1 MKKIALLLM
10 VLLTASAGSA
20 YAGGVSV
27 DESKVLD
34 RWTFVIG
41 GFLTGLDTNIRLDS
55 PNGNFGTTIN
65 LEDDLGFSSSE
76 SVPRLDLAVILGKR
90 HQISAGYYKTDR
102 DSSTTLTEEIEWGDE
117 TFPINVDVGAFYNTE
132 FITLGYTYWFYSS
145 ETTALGVTGGLT
157 QAGLGAGIGVSLLGQ
172 GLQGEDDLSTDLPV
186 PQLGFSARTYLG
198 KKFVLNGVLGYVA
211 FNLDD
216 WEGNVT
222 SALVSVDYRAWKNFG
237 FGLGYSY
244 TDYDIDASASDFL
257 GKFQYN
263 ISGFTIYG
271 RAAW

>member
-1 MKKIALLLM
+1 MKKTLIALALL
-10 VLLTASAGSA
+10 VAFSAVDA
-20 YAGGVSV
+20 KAGVSV

-34 RWTFVIG
+34 RWTFIVG

-90 HQISAGYYKTDR
+90 HQISVGYFKTDR
-102 DSSTTLTEEIEWGDE
+102 DSSTTLTTDIEWGDE
-117 TFPINVDVGAFYNTE
+117 TFPIGIDIGAFYNTE

-145 ETTALGVTGGLT
+145 ETTALGVSGGIT
-157 QAGLGAGIGVSLLGQ
+157 QASVGAGIGVSLLGQ
-172 GLQGEDDLSTDLPV
+172 GFEAEDDLSTDVPV
-186 PQLGFSARTYLG
+186 PLLGFSARTYLG
-198 KKFVLNGVLGYVA
+198 KKFVLNGVLGYIS

-216 WEGNVT
+216 WEGSVA

-244 TDYDIDASASDFL
+244 SSYDVDALASDFL
-257 GKFQYN
+257 GKFEYT

>member
-1 MKKIALLLM
+1 MKKTLIALALLM
-10 VLLTASAGSA
+10 AFSAVDA
-20 YAGGVSV
+20 RAGVSV
-27 DESKVLD
+27 EESKVLD
-34 RWTFVIG
+34 RWTFIVG

-55 PNGNFGTTIN
+55 PIGDFGTTIN

-90 HQISAGYYKTDR
+90 HQISVGYFKTDR
-102 DSSTTLTEEIEWGDE
+102 DSSTTLSTEIEWGDE
-117 TFPINVDVGAFYNTE
+117 TFPLSADVGAFYDTE
-132 FITLGYTYWFYSS
+132 FITLSYTYWFYSS

-157 QAGLGAGIGVSLLGQ
+157 GASLGAGIGVSLLGQ
-172 GLQGEDDLSTDLPV
+172 GLSVEDDISTDVPV

-198 KKFVLNGVLGYVA
+198 KKFVLNGGLGYIA

-216 WEGNVT
+216 WEGSVA

-244 TDYDIDASASDFL
+244 SSYDVDALASDFL
-257 GKFQYN
+257 GKFEYN

>member
-1 MKKIALLLM
+1 MKKTVIAVTLLM
-10 VLLTASAGSA
+10 ALTAVSAQA
-20 YAGGVSV
+20 GVSV

-34 RWTFVIG
+34 RWTFIVG

-65 LEDDLGFSSSE
+65 LEDDLGFSNSE

-90 HQISAGYYKTDR
+90 HQISLGYYKTDR
-102 DSSTTLTEEIEWGDE
+102 DSSTTLTREIEWGGE
-117 TFPINVDVGAFYNTE
+117 TFPISADVGAFYDTE
-132 FITLGYTYWFYSS
+132 FLTLSYTYWFYSS

-157 QAGLGAGIGVSLLGQ
+157 GASLGAGIGVSLLGQ
-172 GLQGEDDLSTDLPV
+172 GVSAEDDISTDLPV

-198 KKFVLNGVLGYVA
+198 KKFVLNGALGYIA

-216 WEGNVT
+216 WEGSVAT
-222 SALVSVDYRAWKNFG
+222 ALVSAEYRAWKNFG

-244 TDYDIDASASDFL
+244 SDYDVDALSADFL
-257 GKFQYN
+257 GKFQYT
-263 ISGFTIYG
+263 ISGFTLYG